1 MKQKIAFL
9 YLNTG
14 AGHVAPA
21 KALAKGLEL
30 GYPETC
36 EPVLLNGF
44 SEGMKLSKL
53 FFEKGYQASSNY
65 FEGAYVLFYRMTE
78 NPLAIRF
85 GNYFVSIHGESHLAR
100 FFRDEGITKVVCVHE
115 VLIIMARRAIDC
127 VDPSIPLIT
136 LVTDPFTAH
145 GSWFYEKNM
154 ELVVF
159 SEKLRKEAVTRY
171 GYAPERVHAF
181 PFMLSKSYEH
191 TYSNEEIASARARLG
206 FPPDTKVLLI
216 AGGGEGLKSADRIVS
231 RFVRRKRSE
240 ILVVVCG
247 KNKLLRRL
255 VTRIVE
261 WSGAKNVRVY
271 GFVNFMQDL
280 LNIADCVITK
290 GGASTVMEVLAVGK
304 PVIFSTFIRGQELGN
319 VLYVIH
325 NGAGWYI
332 KKPDAILDQA
342 QRVLENPELARTVTK
357 NIARLGIRNGLDEV
371 VSFIHDFPSKD

>member
-21 KALAKGLEL
+21 KALARGLEL
-30 GYPETC
+30 GHPESC
-36 EPVLLNGF
+36 EPLLLNGF
-44 SEGMKLSKL
+44 SDGMKLSRL
-53 FFEKGYQASSNY
+53 FFENGYQASSNY
-65 FEGAYVLFYRMTE
+65 FEGGYVLFYRTTE
-78 NPLAIRF
+78 NSAAIKF

-115 VLIIMARRAIDC
+115 VLIIMARRAINR
-127 VDPSIPLIT
+127 VNPSIPLIT

-145 GSWFYEKNM
+145 GLWFYEKNM

-159 SEKLRKEAVTRY
+159 SEKLRKEAIERY
-171 GYAPERVHAF
+171 GYESHRVHSF

-191 TYSNEEIASARARLG
+191 AYSPEEISSARERLG
-206 FPPDTKVLLI
+206 FPPDKKVLLI
-216 AGGGEGLKSADRIVS
+216 AGGGEGLKSADRIVAH
-231 RFVRRKRSE
+231 FVRRKRDE

-255 VTRIVE
+255 VNRIVE
-261 WSGAKNVRVY
+261 WSGVKNVKVY
-271 GFVNFMQDL
+271 GFVTFMQDL

-325 NGAGWYI
+325 NGAGWYL
-332 KKPDAILDQA
+332 KKPEAILDQA
-342 QRVLENPELARTVTK
+342 QKVLENPELARTVTK

-371 VSFIHDFPSKD
+371 VDFIHDFPSGN